1 MLVKQISVFLENKKG
16 RLAKLTRVLGE
27 TGIDLIA
34 LSIADTTDY
43 GILRCIVSDTDK
55 ALQVIKQAGMTASVT
70 EVLAVAVPDEPG
82 GLNRVMTLLDQE
94 GISVEYLYSFVRTSC
109 DDALILFRVEEL
121 DRAIQAIQKG
131 GIRVLTQQDIDQ
143 M

>member
-70 EVLAVAVPDEPG
+70 EAVSY
-82 GLNRVMTLLDQE
+82 THLDVYKRQPP
-94 GISVEYLYSFVRTSC
+94 
-109 DDALILFRVEEL
+109 
-121 DRAIQAIQKG
+121 DRA
-131 GIRVLTQQDIDQ
+131 RPMPLFEV
-143 M
+143 